1 VARTHEC
8 GATDDRNAGG
18 RALSE
23 ERTEEATPRR
33 RAKSHAQGSNP
44 SSLIASAALS
54 LGAAVTI
61 AHVAL
66 AHAGGWQ
73 NAFRVAVSA
82 VPGIANHADEQALMP
97 VVSAISHEGS
107 FWQIIAYCWVA
118 TVIAAGAG
126 AYACGSLGFAPAA
139 IAPGAARI
147 SSRMG
152 LRRLIS
158 PENLIQTA
166 GALTVVI
173 LLAALLTPVLFH
185 HIAIIAQMS
194 DVIAQAVAAV
204 HASASLWW
212 RALAAV
218 ALVAVIDVVVQRRRH
233 ALRLKMSQRE
243 LREERAQTE
252 GRPEARQRRRA
263 IGLRRVRGLRIGAIR
278 RATAII
284 ANPTHLA
291 VALRYAPPQIEVPV
305 VVARAAGLMAPV
317 VRAAAEDHGVPIVE
331 SPELARMLYLHV
343 DVDEQI
349 PEEYYAAVAAIFTW
363 IMKTHGALRRGDEDG
378 M

>member
-1 VARTHEC
+1 
-8 GATDDRNAGG
+8 
-18 RALSE
+18 
-23 ERTEEATPRR
+23 
-33 RAKSHAQGSNP
+33 
-44 SSLIASAALS
+44 
-54 LGAAVTI
+54 
-61 AHVAL
+61 VAL

-97 VVSAISHEGS
+97 VVSAISHEGG

-173 LLAALLTPVLFH
+173 LLAALLTPVLFR